1 MNPLTRALLLSWD
14 PRLGVLLPLL
24 LLATLHT
31 VGWLRLRRRS
41 DGRFANWWRLIS
53 YTGGIFALALAL
65 LSPLDVLSA
74 QLFSVHMVQH
84 LLLMM
89 VAVPLLLLANPF
101 PTFLWALPDRL
112 RPVAAGACRRILRW
126 LTADSPASR
135 LVRKV
140 TGARRRLGPLRAD
153 LLFAWHDGNA
163 YSLALRLESVH
174 RLEHLTFLGAA
185 LLFWWHVIGA
195 APRIHPKP
203 AQWMRV
209 GYVLAMIP
217 PNMLL
222 GVALSFAETPIY
234 PYYETVPRLF
244 GLSVMD
250 DQVWGGLI
258 MWIPGS
264 MMYVIAAL
272 ALLARL
278 LTNAE
283 QRTRARRPH
292 PPVVGMAQSAD
303 ASGPT
308 AVPCS

>member
-14 PRLGVLLPLL
+14 SRPEILLPLL
-24 LLATLHT
+24 LLATLHF

-41 DGRFANWWRLIS
+41 DGRFANWWRLVS
-53 YTGGIFALALAL
+53 YTGGVFVLVLAL

-112 RPVAAGACRRILRW
+112 RPGAAGACRRILRW
-126 LTADSPASR
+126 LSEDRPASR
-135 LVRKV
+135 ALRKITAPGTAWV
-140 TGARRRLGPLRAD
+140 LYVLTF
-153 LLFAWHDGNA
+153 FAWHDGNA

-174 RLEHLTFLGAA
+174 RFEHLTFLGAA
-185 LLFWWHVIGA
+185 LLFWWHVTGA

-244 GLSVMD
+244 GLSVLD

-278 LTNAE
+278 LTSAE
-283 QRTRARRPH
+283 QQKHVRRPH
-292 PPVVGMAQSAD
+292 PPVMALAQSPD

>member
-14 PRLGVLLPLL
+14 LRPEILLPLL
-24 LLATLHT
+24 LLATFHLA
-31 VGWLRLRRRS
+31 GWLRLRRRS
-41 DGRFANWWRLIS
+41 DGRFANWWRLLS
-53 YTGGIFALALAL
+53 YTGGIFVLALAL
-65 LSPLDVLSA
+65 LSPIDVLSA

-112 RPVAAGACRRILRW
+112 RPGTAGACRSILRW
-126 LTADSPASR
+126 LSVDRPAS
-135 LVRKV
+135 LALRKITAPGTAWV
-140 TGARRRLGPLRAD
+140 LYVLTF
-153 LLFAWHDGNA
+153 FAWHDGNA

-185 LLFWWHVIGA
+185 LLFWWHVTGA

-209 GYVLAMIP
+209 GYVLGMIP

-244 GLSVMD
+244 GLSVLD

-278 LTNAE
+278 LTSAE
-283 QRTRARRPH
+283 QQKRARRPH
-292 PPVVGMAQSAD
+292 PPVIGMAQAPE

-308 AVPCS
+308 AVPYS

>member
-1 MNPLTRALLLSWD
+1 MDPLTRALLLSWD
-14 PRLGVLLPLL
+14 LRPGILLPLL
-24 LLATLHT
+24 LLATFHF

-41 DGRFANWWRLIS
+41 DGRFANWWRLAS
-53 YTGGIFALALAL
+53 YTGGIFVLALAL
-65 LSPLDVLSA
+65 LSPLDVLSG

-112 RPVAAGACRRILRW
+112 RPVTAGACRRLLRW
-126 LTADSPASR
+126 LTADSHASR
-135 LVRKV
+135 ALRKISAP
-140 TGARRRLGPLRAD
+140 GAAWVLYVLTF
-153 LLFAWHDGNA
+153 FAWHDGNA
-163 YSLALRLESVH
+163 YSLALRLESMH
-174 RLEHLTFLGAA
+174 RLEHLTFVGAA
-185 LLFWWHVIGA
+185 LLFWWHVTAA

-244 GLSVMD
+244 GLSVLD

-278 LTNAE
+278 LTSAE
-283 QRTRARRPH
+283 QQTRIRRPH
-292 PPVVGMAQSAD
+292 PPVMAIAHSPD

>member
-1 MNPLTRALLLSWD
+1 M
-14 PRLGVLLPLL
+14 
-24 LLATLHT
+24 
-31 VGWLRLRRRS
+31 
-41 DGRFANWWRLIS
+41 
-53 YTGGIFALALAL
+53 
-65 LSPLDVLSA
+65 
-74 QLFSVHMVQH
+74 
-84 LLLMM
+84 
-89 VAVPLLLLANPF
+89 ANPS
-101 PTFLWALPDRL
+101 PPFLGALPDRE
-112 RPVAAGACRRILRW
+112 RRVTAGACRRLLRW

-135 LVRKV
+135 VARKIS
-140 TGARRRLGPLRAD
+140 GPGTAWVLYV
-153 LLFAWHDGNA
+153 LTFFAWHDGNA

-174 RLEHLTFLGAA
+174 RLEHLTFIGAA
-185 LLFWWHVIGA
+185 FLFWWHVTGA

-234 PYYETVPRLF
+234 PFYETVPRLF

-272 ALLARL
+272 VLLARL

-283 QRTRARRPH
+283 RQTHARRPH
-292 PPVVGMAQSAD
+292 PPVMGMARPPD
-303 ASGPT
+303 AGAPN

>member
-53 YTGGIFALALAL
+53 YTGGILALALAL

-101 PTFLWALPDRL
+101 PTLLWALPDHL
-112 RPVAAGACRRILRW
+112 RAVAASACGRILRW
-126 LTADSPASR
+126 LTADSSASR

-140 TGARRRLGPLRAD
+140 TAPGAAWVLYVLTF
-153 LLFAWHDGNA
+153 FAWHDGNA

-195 APRIHPKP
+195 APRIHPKL

-278 LTNAE
+278 LTSAE

-303 ASGPT
+303 TGGPT

>member
-14 PRLGVLLPLL
+14 LRPGILLPLL
-24 LLATLHT
+24 LLATLHL

-41 DGRFANWWRLIS
+41 DGRFANWWRLAS
-53 YTGGIFALALAL
+53 YAGGIFALALAL
-65 LSPLDVLSA
+65 LSPLDVLSG
-74 QLFSVHMVQH
+74 QLFSIHMVQH

-89 VAVPLLLLANPF
+89 VAAPLLLLANPF
-101 PTFLWALPDRL
+101 PTFLWALPDRM
-112 RPVAAGACRRILRW
+112 RSSAAGACRRILRW
-126 LTADSPASR
+126 LAAGSPASR
-135 LVRKV
+135 AMRKISAPGTAWV
-140 TGARRRLGPLRAD
+140 LYVLTF
-153 LLFAWHDGNA
+153 FAWHDGNA

-185 LLFWWHVIGA
+185 FLFWWHVTGA

-278 LTNAE
+278 LSNAE
-283 QRTRARRPH
+283 QNTRARRPH
-292 PPVVGMAQSAD
+292 PPVMGMAQPPD
-303 ASGPT
+303 ASGPA